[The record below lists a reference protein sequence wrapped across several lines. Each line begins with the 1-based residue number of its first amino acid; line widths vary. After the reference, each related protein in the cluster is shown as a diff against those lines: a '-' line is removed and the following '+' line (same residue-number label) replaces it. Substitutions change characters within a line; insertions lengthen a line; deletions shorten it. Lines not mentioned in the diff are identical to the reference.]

1 MIKLA
6 IEQKQ
11 LSHLSS
17 PTQVT
22 NGNWSSQV
30 TLKSHCNPE
39 GEARG
44 LQLKLFRVTSGDQ
57 VPLVTSED

>member
-44 LQLKLFRVTSGDQ
+44 LQLKCNNKWFKMKIMTFV
-57 VPLVTSED
+57 